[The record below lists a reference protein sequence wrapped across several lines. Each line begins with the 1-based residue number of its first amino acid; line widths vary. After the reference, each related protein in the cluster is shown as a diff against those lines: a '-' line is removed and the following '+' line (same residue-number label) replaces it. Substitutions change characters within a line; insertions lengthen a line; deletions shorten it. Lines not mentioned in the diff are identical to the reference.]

1 MAHDAGA
8 SATDGRGHGNLTMR
22 DIARLANVSSKSV
35 SLVVNGLP
43 GVSDETRARI
53 EALIAEHGYVPQA
66 RAQGLATGRA
76 FLVGHVYNNPNPEY
90 LITMQQGLLDGLEG
104 TGYALVTFP
113 LDREHPQFTE
123 RLREFVGRHRLDGL
137 VFSSSVA
144 EDERLLPLLSDLR
157 VPYVRVAS
165 TAVDVPE
172 NSVVGVDRDA
182 AFLAGE
188 HVVGLGHE
196 RIGFVSGPM
205 SFLSARE
212 RRGGFEQ
219 ALAVRGLVLDEH
231 LVVEGD
237 YTFEAGLRAGEALLG
252 IAERPTAVFAAND
265 EMAAGVLQAAQRA
278 GLEVPRELTVVGF
291 DDFSIANHVQP
302 RLTTVR
308 IPTRA
313 MGRLAILTLLETSVG
328 VSGRT
333 PAQDTPRPELV
344 VRETSGPVAHREQG
358 NVHTDQAQEDPEV
371 TSGHRPTA

>member
-8 SATDGRGHGNLTMR
+8 PATVERGHGNLTMR

-43 GVSDETRARI
+43 GVGDETRARI

-123 RLREFVGRHRLDGL
+123 RLREFISRHRLDGV

-144 EDERLLPLLSDLR
+144 EDERLLPLLTDLR

-165 TAVDVPE
+165 TAVDVAE

-182 AFLAGE
+182 AVLAGE
-188 HVVGLGHE
+188 HVVELGHE

-219 ALAVRGLVLDEH
+219 ALGAAGLTLDER

-237 YTFEAGLRAGEALLG
+237 YTFEAGLQAGQALLDL
-252 IAERPTAVFAAND
+252 ADRPTAVFAAND
-265 EMAAGVLQAAQRA
+265 EMAAGVLQAAQRT

-291 DDFSIANHVQP
+291 DDFSIASHVQP

-313 MGRLAILTLLETSVG
+313 MGHLAILTLLRSSPDGSGHDLTRETPS
-328 VSGRT
+328 
-333 PAQDTPRPELV
+333 PELV
-344 VRETSGPVAHREQG
+344 VRETSAPVASAGSLR
-358 NVHTDQAQEDPEV
+358 
-371 TSGHRPTA
+371 

>member
-1 MAHDAGA
+1 MSHEPEGLA
-8 SATDGRGHGNLTMR
+8 SSGRQHASLTMR

-43 GVSDETRARI
+43 GVGDETRARI

-113 LDREHPQFTE
+113 LDRTAPRFTE
-123 RLREFVGRHRLDGL
+123 RLREFISRHRLDGV

-144 EDERLLPLLSDLR
+144 EDERLLPLLTDLG

-172 NSVVGVDRDA
+172 RSVVGVDRDA
-182 AFLAGE
+182 AVLAGA
-188 HVVGLGHE
+188 HLAALGHE
-196 RIGFVSGPM
+196 KIGVVSGPL

-212 RRGGFEQ
+212 RHGGFES
-219 ALAVRGLVLDEH
+219 ALRDAGLTLDPG

-237 YTFEAGLRAGEALLG
+237 YTFDAGLRAGSQLLEA
-252 IAERPTAVFAAND
+252 EDRPTAVFAAND
-265 EMAAGVLQAAQRA
+265 EMAAGVLQAARRA
-278 GLEVPRELTVVGF
+278 GLVVPDDLTVVCF
-291 DDFSIANHVQP
+291 DDFSIASHVHP
-302 RLTTVR
+302 PLTTVR
-308 IPTRA
+308 IPTRD
-313 MGRLAILTLLETSVG
+313 MGRLAITTLLSTAPGCAAGSL
-328 VSGRT
+328 
-333 PAQDTPRPELV
+333 AQDCPRPELV
-344 VRETSGPVAHREQG
+344 VRETSAPPAGEPVL
-358 NVHTDQAQEDPEV
+358 
-371 TSGHRPTA
+371 

>member
-1 MAHDAGA
+1 MAHDREAPA
-8 SATDGRGHGNLTMR
+8 SVDRRQGSLTMR

-43 GVSDETRARI
+43 GVGDETRARI

-113 LDREHPQFTE
+113 LDRAHPQFSE
-123 RLREFVGRHRLDGL
+123 RLREFVSRHRLDGV

-144 EDERLLPLLSDLR
+144 EDERLDPLLADLR

-172 NSVVGVDRDA
+172 RSVVGVDRDGA
-182 AFLAGE
+182 VLAGE
-188 HVVGLGHE
+188 HLVELGHE
-196 RIGFVSGPM
+196 RIGMVSGPM

-212 RRGGFEQ
+212 RRNGFEQ
-219 ALAVRGLVLDEH
+219 ALTAAGSPLDDT

-237 YTFEAGLRAGEALLG
+237 YTFEAGLQAGQALLDLDD
-252 IAERPTAVFAAND
+252 RPTAVFAAND

-291 DDFSIANHVQP
+291 DDFSIASHVQP

-313 MGRLAILTLLETSVG
+313 MGHLAILTLLETQTSATDRG
-328 VSGRT
+328 QAR
-333 PAQDTPRPELV
+333 DTPSPELV
-344 VRETSGPVAHREQG
+344 VRETSAPAVSPEGPR
-358 NVHTDQAQEDPEV
+358 
-371 TSGHRPTA
+371 